1 LSPFTRRLSADFGL
15 TSIFPLAELGLQS
28 ITRDTIAQTD
38 IGTICCARI
47 AACDPSMAT

>member
-28 ITRDTIAQTD
+28 QTPSRDTPLLKLT
-38 IGTICCARI
+38 
-47 AACDPSMAT
+47 